1 MTDTTAPPAA
11 GATTPD
17 TGLADHVQRADANGI
32 EIAYETFGDP
42 ADPAILLVM
51 GLGTQMLA
59 WRDDMCTALA
69 DAGHFV
75 IRYDNRD
82 VGLSTHIDAPV
93 PKLTDM
99 VLKRGAPYS
108 IADMAND
115 AFGLLD
121 ALGIDRFHLVGA
133 SMGGMIA
140 QTIALAQPRR
150 VLTLTLIMTSTG
162 SRKVGRPTPAVMK
175 RLATQAEP
183 TDREAAIEGTV
194 ATYRVI
200 GSPAHLDEDNIREL
214 AGKAYDRSH
223 NPAGRMRQ
231 LAAIRRGAR
240 AHPHAEPARRPQ
252 RVQRSPLRRA
262 DGGPARRCRRPP
274 RRGRAADRRGA
285 RVLCRH
291 RPGGDGGTGDGP
303 RQLRRGHPRLPR
315 AHRRA
320 DRVPQAAGD
329 RRQRPRPRHR
339 CDHPRV
345 RGPRVHEHR
354 RQAQVPVHQPRRGPR
369 GRLELPDPAAGRAP
383 ERDLDAAQLR
393 VGQRARSQGH
403 GPGVEAH
410 RPGGPAPRS
419 PSPRRAPRRH
429 AHLVADRV
437 QAGDHRTAP
446 SADRGGARARE
457 RRLRGTAGR
466 SRQPRGLRRLR
477 RGSYA
482 GLHQPRASTGAP

>member
-1 MTDTTAPPAA
+1 MTDTTAPPAI

-69 DAGHFV
+69 DAGHYV

-200 GSPAHLDEDNIREL
+200 GSPAHLDEDHIREL

-231 LAAIRRGAR
+231 LAAILSQPDRTAALRTLRMPTLVIHGLDDPLVTPSGGLAL
-240 AHPHAEPARRPQ
+240 AKAIPGSTFIGHAGMGHDISHTLWRTITDDI
-252 RVQRSPLRRA
+252 LRLV
-262 DGGPARRCRRPP
+262 D
-274 RRGRAADRRGA
+274 RAA
-285 RVLCRH
+285 
-291 RPGGDGGTGDGP
+291 
-303 RQLRRGHPRLPR
+303 
-315 AHRRA
+315 
-320 DRVPQAAGD
+320 
-329 RRQRPRPRHR
+329 
-339 CDHPRV
+339 
-345 RGPRVHEHR
+345 
-354 RQAQVPVHQPRRGPR
+354 
-369 GRLELPDPAAGRAP
+369 
-383 ERDLDAAQLR
+383 
-393 VGQRARSQGH
+393 
-403 GPGVEAH
+403 
-410 RPGGPAPRS
+410 
-419 PSPRRAPRRH
+419 
-429 AHLVADRV
+429 VASE
-437 QAGDHRTAP
+437 T
-446 SADRGGARARE
+446 
-457 RRLRGTAGR
+457 
-466 SRQPRGLRRLR
+466 
-477 RGSYA
+477 
-482 GLHQPRASTGAP
+482 

>member
-1 MTDTTAPPAA
+1 
-11 GATTPD
+11 
-17 TGLADHVQRADANGI
+17 
-32 EIAYETFGDP
+32 
-42 ADPAILLVM
+42 
-51 GLGTQMLA
+51 MLA

-231 LAAIRRGAR
+231 LAAILSQPDRTAALRTLRMPTLRMPTLVIHGLDDPLVTPSGGLAL
-240 AHPHAEPARRPQ
+240 AKAIPGSTFIGHAGMGHDISHTLWRTITDDI
-252 RVQRSPLRRA
+252 LRLV
-262 DGGPARRCRRPP
+262 D
-274 RRGRAADRRGA
+274 RAA
-285 RVLCRH
+285 V
-291 RPGGDGGTGDGP
+291 
-303 RQLRRGHPRLPR
+303 
-315 AHRRA
+315 
-320 DRVPQAAGD
+320 
-329 RRQRPRPRHR
+329 
-339 CDHPRV
+339 
-345 RGPRVHEHR
+345 
-354 RQAQVPVHQPRRGPR
+354 
-369 GRLELPDPAAGRAP
+369 AP
-383 ERDLDAAQLR
+383 E
-393 VGQRARSQGH
+393 
-403 GPGVEAH
+403 
-410 RPGGPAPRS
+410 
-419 PSPRRAPRRH
+419 
-429 AHLVADRV
+429 
-437 QAGDHRTAP
+437 T
-446 SADRGGARARE
+446 
-457 RRLRGTAGR
+457 
-466 SRQPRGLRRLR
+466 
-477 RGSYA
+477 
-482 GLHQPRASTGAP
+482 